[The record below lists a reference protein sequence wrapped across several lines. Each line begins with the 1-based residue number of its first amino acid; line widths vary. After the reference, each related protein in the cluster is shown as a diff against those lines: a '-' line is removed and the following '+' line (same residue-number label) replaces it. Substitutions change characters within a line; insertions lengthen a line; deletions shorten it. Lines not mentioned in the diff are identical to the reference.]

1 MFDFVIEAYRYTSS
15 IRKRLRLSDSEKHIV
30 KSKPK
35 ELFAT
40 PLIDEDAELH
50 LSLRDLGAK
59 AFPLING
66 IVKALQLG
74 KDAVASLNP
83 DEVLVAK
90 VSREIQDGLNA
101 GIYKWNIRK
110 TDGSIMAQVMRQTDS
125 GGWVTK
131 TFADLE
137 RQQIPDFEM
146 QQHLLQDMTS
156 LAMQQQLQTIA
167 TQLEDI
173 HKSVRRVERGQTDD
187 RFGLITGG
195 VNTLRL
201 AIAAEDMQLMRN
213 ALDSLNNGA
222 GIIQKTIETKAKNFD
237 PIPSGAIGRTIK
249 MLTHTSRV
257 NYTDQHEFDYR
268 LLREYIGF
276 YEMSQ
281 KAIALASY
289 ISGGDAAMRT
299 ALEIRHEFLRGLDF
313 SKVETIKWLLPR
325 LSTEDD
331 WLNHKD
337 VYIKR
342 EEERFLSVIDSDDK
356 TLSIELTGQQLIEGI
371 ENGEQRERQ
380 NREQK

>member
-1 MFDFVIEAYRYTSS
+1 M
-15 IRKRLRLSDSEKHIV
+15 SDPEKHIT
-30 KSKPK
+30 KIEPE

-40 PLIDEDAELH
+40 SLKNENSNLH
-50 LSLRDLGAK
+50 LNLSDLGTK
-59 AFPLING
+59 ALPMING
-66 IVKALQLG
+66 IIQALQLG
-74 KDAVASLNP
+74 KDAVAALNP

-110 TDGSIMAQVMRQTDS
+110 TDGSTVAQVMRQTDN

-137 RQQIPDFEM
+137 VQQISESEAHHYLM
-146 QQHLLQDMTS
+146 QDMTN
-156 LAMQQQLQTIA
+156 LAMQQQLQAIA
-167 TQLEDI
+167 IQLEDI
-173 HKSVRRVERGQTDD
+173 HKNVRNIERGQTDD

-201 AIAAEDMQLMRN
+201 AIAAEDMQIMRN

-222 GIIQKTIETKAKNFD
+222 GIIQKTIETKAKDFD
-237 PIPSGAIGRTIK
+237 PIPSGVVGRTIK
-249 MLTHTSRV
+249 MLTHISRV
-257 NYTDQHEFDYR
+257 NYTEQHEYDYR
-268 LLREYIGF
+268 LLREYLEF

-281 KAIALASY
+281 RAIALASY
-289 ISGGDAAMRT
+289 ISGGELAMRT
-299 ALEIRHEFLRGLDF
+299 ALEIRHEFLEGLDL
-313 SKVETIKWLLPR
+313 SKVETIKWLLPK

-342 EEERFLSVIDSDDK
+342 ETERFLSIIESRD
-356 TLSIELTGQQLIEGI
+356 TTISIELTGHQLIEGI
-371 ENGEQRERQ
+371 EYGEQREGQ
-380 NREQK
+380 DRE